1 MGLTGAE
8 GNGLDSQYPSC
19 YRPHLT
25 SSLYSEGAKMVLHL
39 LGLPHEVLHGI
50 FVNTDPQGLARLCCC
65 RALNDFIKNDRLL
78 YKELYLKYFVSFPG
92 A

>member
-1 MGLTGAE
+1 MVLILNIQAAT
-8 GNGLDSQYPSC
+8 DT
-19 YRPHLT
+19 T
-25 SSLYSEGAKMVLHL
+25 SLPLSTASTERANMALHL